1 MGFKYATS
9 PAAQPNVEG
18 PKCARRENGYHSISS
33 AVAYNLGSHSPKKFY
48 RQKSSSAYNHCAEC
62 GASVLIHIILG
73 HDAQIERIR
82 RRLRNRYFKLVS
94 LTVRRERTKLR

>member
-1 MGFKYATS
+1 ML
-9 PAAQPNVEG
+9 
-18 PKCARRENGYHSISS
+18 PKACRRRENGYHSISPD
-33 AVAYNLGSHSPKKFY
+33 VAYNLGFHSPKKFY
-48 RQKSSSAYNHCAEC
+48 RQESFSAYNHCAEC

-94 LTVRRERTKLR
+94 LTDSAFENEVALIRVHYSC